1 MKSTVFKLLPNE
13 KVVNLHY
20 KTWLYLL
27 SKSLEFQFLFRNW
40 YTKVTSKSAMFLIDD
55 ELSSGVHVL
64 IVLKKNSY
72 ATNCT
77 YTVFSSLVLCLGKSL
92 KELEQPLSALGV
104 KNGCKVMLIGKRVSI
119 ALDLFSP
126 WTIIIFVTKSAAG
139 HGNKLE
145 H

>member
-1 MKSTVFKLLPNE
+1 
-13 KVVNLHY
+13 
-20 KTWLYLL
+20 
-27 SKSLEFQFLFRNW
+27 
-40 YTKVTSKSAMFLIDD
+40 MFLIDD

-64 IVLKKNSY
+64 IALKKNSY
-72 ATNCT
+72 ATNRT

-126 WTIIIFVTKSAAG
+126 
-139 HGNKLE
+139 
-145 H
+145 